1 MKKLTLKIDNNE
13 FLFVNESEDTRHG
26 FRHVCNLFINDYNR
40 ATISRSYYNRTWE
53 RYTYQTVMMEAIQ
66 AVMDEIYESELRY
79 YKEHNDIKRLTAAKR
94 QAFEDGFNN
103 QTYKS
108 LQEAYA
114 EIKNEIPKGFEW

>member
-13 FLFVNESEDTRHG
+13 FLFVNESEDTRYG
-26 FRHVCNLFINDYNR
+26 FRHVCHLFINDYDR
-40 ATISRSYYNRTWE
+40 ATISHPYYNRTWE

-108 LQEAYA
+108 LQEAYT

>member
-1 MKKLTLKIDNNE
+1 
-13 FLFVNESEDTRHG
+13 
-26 FRHVCNLFINDYNR
+26 
-40 ATISRSYYNRTWE
+40 
-53 RYTYQTVMMEAIQ
+53 MMEAIEQ
-66 AVMDEIYESELRY
+66 VMDEIYESELRY

-94 QAFEDGFNN
+94 KAFEDGFNN